1 MPLARPIARPAAFA
15 LAALLAAA
23 ACGDDGN
30 GPGEQLTGRYAL
42 VAVNGRP
49 LPYATDG
56 SFTDNHEV
64 TAASLTFSG
73 NRVIEEQ
80 RYQRRT
86 FTGAVTATSVDTL
99 VYTYTLRDGA
109 LVLVRQPI
117 GGVTRADTAQREGEV
132 FVVRHLFLTSLGTP
146 REPRPEAAFAK
157 VE

>member
-1 MPLARPIARPAAFA
+1 MPLACPRARPAALA
-15 LAALLAAA
+15 LALALAAA

-30 GPGEQLTGRYAL
+30 GPGDQLTGRYAL

-64 TAASLTFSG
+64 TAATLAFSG
-73 NRVIEEQ
+73 DRVIEEQ

-86 FTGAVTATSVDTL
+86 FEGTVTTTAIDTL
-99 VYTYTLRDGA
+99 TYTYALRDGL
-109 LVLVRQPI
+109 LVFVRRPV
-117 GGVTRADTAQREGEV
+117 GGVTRADTAAREGDL
-132 FVVRHLFLTSLGTP
+132 FVVRHDFATSLGTLVVAQ
-146 REPRPEAAFAK
+146 AAFAK